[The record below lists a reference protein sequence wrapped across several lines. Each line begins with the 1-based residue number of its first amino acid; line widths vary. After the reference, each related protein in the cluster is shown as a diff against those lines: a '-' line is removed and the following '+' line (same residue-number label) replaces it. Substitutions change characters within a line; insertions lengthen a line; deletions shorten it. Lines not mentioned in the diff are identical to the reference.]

1 LVKAR
6 VFSADRNSA
15 YGGELAM
22 MQKIMFQDNLYQLS
36 RSIDTVYEGMLLDL
50 SPDFFFDKTV
60 DDILFFDAS
69 IRKLASY
76 FAENTQISGY
86 IKLLH
91 ALHACQSRYLQLIDT
106 ILSEK
111 STMQENFVPLA
122 SKLREIRTTHVGI
135 QTDIVRAIGKIDKNN
150 DSRDIVSGDELSE
163 LLNF

>member
-1 LVKAR
+1 
-6 VFSADRNSA
+6 
-15 YGGELAM
+15 M

-36 RSIDTVYEGMLLDL
+36 RSIDTVYEGLLLDL
-50 SPDFFFDKTV
+50 SPEFFFDKTV

-69 IRKLASY
+69 IRKLAAH

-91 ALHACQSRYLQLIDT
+91 ALYSCQSRYIQLIDT
-106 ILSEK
+106 ILSDQSSMKEEFL
-111 STMQENFVPLA
+111 SLR
-122 SKLREIRTTHVGI
+122 SKLHEIRATHVGI
-135 QTDIVRAIGKIDKNN
+135 QADIVRSIGKIDKNN

>member
-1 LVKAR
+1 
-6 VFSADRNSA
+6 
-15 YGGELAM
+15 M

-36 RSIDTVYEGMLLDL
+36 RSIDTVHDGLLLDL
-50 SPDFFFDKTV
+50 STEFFFDKTV
-60 DDILFFDAS
+60 DDLLFFDAS

-91 ALHACQSRYLQLIDT
+91 ALHSCQSRYIQLIDA
-106 ILSEK
+106 ILSDR
-111 STMQENFVPLA
+111 SSMQEDFLSLR
-122 SKLREIRTTHVGI
+122 SKLQEIRATHIGI
-135 QTDIVRAIGKIDKNN
+135 QADIVRSIGKIDKNN